1 VFGYTAMVLALVS
14 TGFLAFGLWVHH
26 MFAGPMPQVGQSF
39 FTAASMIIAIPTG
52 IQIFCWI
59 ATIWDGRPRW
69 QTPMLFIVGFIVL
82 FMIGGVTGVMIASV
96 PFDLQVHDSFF
107 IVAHLHYVLVGGAV
121 CPLIGA
127 IYFWWPKIT
136 GRMMS
141 ERAGKWNFWLFVI
154 GVNLTF
160 FPMHQLG
167 LDGMPRRIYTYA
179 EQTGWG
185 SLNSLASIG
194 SLFIVASFLTLIGN
208 AIWSLRRGRMAGP
221 DPWGGDTLEWATTS
235 PPAPYNRVRVPVV
248 RSRSPLWAPD
258 GELPVVTGLD
268 PTKREVLVTT
278 MLDAVPDSRHEEPG
292 DSIWP
297 LIAALAT
304 GAMFIISVY
313 TPWGLVIGAALLLPA
328 MFGWLWPRPLKRAEH
343 EVVELP
349 T

>member
-1 VFGYTAMVLALVS
+1 
-14 TGFLAFGLWVHH
+14 
-26 MFAGPMPQVGQSF
+26 
-39 FTAASMIIAIPTG
+39 
-52 IQIFCWI
+52 
-59 ATIWDGRPRW
+59 
-69 QTPMLFIVGFIVL
+69 
-82 FMIGGVTGVMIASV
+82 
-96 PFDLQVHDSFF
+96 
-107 IVAHLHYVLVGGAV
+107 
-121 CPLIGA
+121 
-127 IYFWWPKIT
+127 
-136 GRMMS
+136 
-141 ERAGKWNFWLFVI
+141 
-154 GVNLTF
+154 
-160 FPMHQLG
+160 
-167 LDGMPRRIYTYA
+167 
-179 EQTGWG
+179 
-185 SLNSLASIG
+185 
-194 SLFIVASFLTLIGN
+194 
-208 AIWSLRRGRMAGP
+208 MAGP